1 MAIPYAYT
9 LRNLY
14 ARRLTTTL
22 TAIGMALVVYV
33 FATGLMLSEGLEKT
47 LIATGSPDNVLVI
60 RRASSTE
67 IQSAIDR
74 EQASLIESLPEIASN
89 ADGKRVVSKE
99 LIVLVVLPR
108 RGATDLSNVTVR
120 GLSENGLQLRPQIRL
135 TQGRMFRPGSSEI
148 ITGNKIVQ
156 GFTGA
161 GIGDKLRLGMR
172 EWTVVGIFD
181 AGDTGFSSEI
191 WGDVDQ
197 LMQGFRRNVYS
208 SVIFK
213 LPEVSAFERVKSRIE
228 NDQRLTLEAK
238 REAVFYAE
246 QSEVMANFLRILGIT
261 LSMIFSIGAIIGA
274 MITMYASVASR
285 TTEIG
290 TLRALGFRRS
300 SILGAFLAES
310 LALGLIGGIA
320 GVVLASCM
328 QFLTIS
334 TMNWKTFAE
343 LAFTFTLTPA
353 IITKSLVFALLMG
366 LIGGFLP
373 AARAARMNVVDALR
387 AV

>member
-33 FATGLMLSEGLEKT
+33 FATVLMLSEGLEKT
-47 LIATGSPDNVLVI
+47 LIATGSPNNVLVI
-60 RRASSTE
+60 RRASPTE

-108 RGATDLSNVTVR
+108 RGATDPSNVTVR

-135 TQGRMFRPGSSEI
+135 IQGRMFRPGSSEI

-161 GIGDKLRLGMR
+161 GIGDKLRFGMR

-197 LMQGFRRNVYS
+197 LMQAFRRNVYS

-213 LPEVSAFERVKSRIE
+213 LTGPSAFERVKSRIE

-238 REAVFYAE
+238 RETVFYAE
-246 QSEVMANFLRILGIT
+246 QSEVMANFLRILGIA

-300 SILGAFLAES
+300 SILGVFLAES

-343 LAFTFTLTPA
+343 LAFTFTLTLA

-366 LIGGFLP
+366 FIGGFLP

>member
-33 FATGLMLSEGLEKT
+33 FATVLMLSEGLEKT

-74 EQASLIESLPEIASN
+74 EQASLIESLSEIASN

-108 RGATDLSNVTVR
+108 HGATDLSNVTVR

-161 GIGDKLRLGMR
+161 GIGDKLRFGMR

-228 NDQRLTLEAK
+228 NDQRLTLEVK
-238 REAVFYAE
+238 RETVFYAE
-246 QSEVMANFLRILGIT
+246 QSEVMANFLCILGIA

-334 TMNWKTFAE
+334 MMNWKTFAE

-366 LIGGFLP
+366 FIGGFLP
-373 AARAARMNVVDALR
+373 AVRAARMNVVDALR

>member
-33 FATGLMLSEGLEKT
+33 FATVLMLSEGLEKT

-366 LIGGFLP
+366 FIGGFLP

>member
-33 FATGLMLSEGLEKT
+33 FATVLMLSEGLEKT

-135 TQGRMFRPGSSEI
+135 IQGRMFRPGSSEI